1 MYHPGVTFNP
11 YAPPDDSQ
19 QNADEGSDAIAGPA
33 QEWTIEEVLRLGW
46 DRVKADWPVLVF
58 APLLAMGV
66 GQVMGMGGGQIVQRM
81 HLSPLSKEA
90 LGINFGVSF
99 LAMFVHTY
107 FLGGLLRIM
116 LRAARGES
124 RLSKCGF
131 AGECIRLR
139 RFNPATVA
147 VSERERNGKA
157 GNEGRLTPVIDTP
170 HTAACC
176 HIRDRIGTC
185 HPDACLSSIAL
196 GSGKLLVEGRCLG
209 RECPWNRHIDPRWH

>member
-1 MYHPGVTFNP
+1 MHSNTHTQRVILV
-11 YAPPDDSQ
+11 DDSD
-19 QNADEGSDAIAGPA
+19 NDNFFHD
-33 QEWTIEEVLRLGW
+33 
-46 DRVKADWPVLVF
+46 
-58 APLLAMGV
+58 LAV
-66 GQVMGMGGGQIVQRM
+66 R
-81 HLSPLSKEA
+81 
-90 LGINFGVSF
+90 
-99 LAMFVHTY
+99 
-107 FLGGLLRIM
+107 
-116 LRAARGES
+116 
-124 RLSKCGF
+124 KCGF

-209 RECPWNRHIDPRWH
+209 RECPWHRLIDPRWH